1 MSFNKPDDPSRTT
14 FASPFTI
21 KSDGWNKTA
30 AHAAA
35 GQMKEYWA
43 RQGMPRVRASVIKL
57 SDGTYVVRSNLVNG
71 KPPRELPPT
80 D

>member
-1 MSFNKPDDPSRTT
+1 MSFNETDHPSRTT

-21 KSDGWNKTA
+21 KSDGWNKTSA
-30 AHAAA
+30 QEAA

-43 RQGMPRVRASVIKL
+43 RQGMPWVRASVIKL

-71 KPPRELPPT
+71 KPPPRLAPT